1 VSWPGIVSWEPVSVV
16 AVKMVKPHADIT
28 YLKES
33 EEAKGVTS
41 AIAAGLYEHD

>member
-1 VSWPGIVSWEPVSVV
+1 MSWPGIVSWEPVSVV

-33 EEAKGVTS
+33 VEAKLVTS
-41 AIAAGLYEHD
+41 AKTAGFD